1 MTEYQINKLK
11 SAYTLIYTHTYNY
24 LEDTVEE
31 KILLTMA
38 ETPKT
43 KDKIQR

>member
-11 SAYTLIYTHTYNY
+11 SAYTLIYTHIYNC

-43 KDKIQR
+43 KDKI